1 MEGTRTTQMTSS
13 ETTSPPHFRAALV
26 QMRSGR
32 NADANVAAAEALI
45 REAVRGGADYVQT
58 PEVTTVMDTDSANL
72 FACSAPDVAA
82 RALAHF
88 TALAAELGIWLHIG
102 SMGVRQHAEP
112 GQKGAAGDDRIA
124 NRSILIAPSGRV
136 AATYDKIHLFD
147 VALANGETYRESDNF
162 LPGRNAVVADLP
174 WGRIGLTICYD
185 LRFPQLHQALV
196 KAGATFISIPAAFTR
211 PTGEAHW
218 HTLVRARAIET
229 QCFVFAAAQGGR
241 HEHGRE
247 TYGHS
252 LIVSP
257 WGQVLAEGGTEPQV
271 VIADIDTAEIAA
283 IRGRIPCLSHGR
295 PFDVLAAGTTAA
307 PMTANS

>member
-1 MEGTRTTQMTSS
+1 MAHTEPATQSA
-13 ETTSPPHFRAALV
+13 HRFRAALV

-32 NADANVAAAEALI
+32 SVDANVAAADALI
-45 REAVRGGADYVQT
+45 REAARGGAHYVQT
-58 PEVTTVMDTDSANL
+58 PEVTTVMDTDRANL
-72 FACSAPDVAA
+72 LASSAPDVAA

-88 TALAAELGIWLHIG
+88 KRLAAELGLWLHVG
-102 SMGVRQHAEP
+102 SMGVRDGTGP
-112 GQKGAAGDDRIA
+112 SDRIA
-124 NRSILIAPSGRV
+124 NRSILIAPDGTV
-136 AATYDKIHLFD
+136 TAAYDKIHLFD

-162 LPGRNAVVADLP
+162 VAGGNAVVADMP
-174 WGRIGLTICYD
+174 WGRLGMTICYD
-185 LRFPQLHQALV
+185 LRFPKLHQALV
-196 KAGATFISIPAAFTR
+196 ASGASFLAIPAAFTR

-257 WGQVLAEGGTEPQV
+257 WGQVLAEGGTDPG
-271 VIADIDTAEIAA
+271 VIAADIDTSEIAA
-283 IRGRIPCLSHGR
+283 VRGRIPCLTHGR
-295 PFDVLAAGTTAA
+295 PFEVVTSAVSADRAQ
-307 PMTANS
+307 

>member
-1 MEGTRTTQMTSS
+1 MTNETRAPSS
-13 ETTSPPHFRAALV
+13 ARFRASLV
-26 QMRSGR
+26 QLRSGR
-32 NADANVAAAEALI
+32 SVDANVAAAEALI
-45 REAVRGGADYVQT
+45 REAARTGAVYIQT
-58 PEVTTVMDTDSANL
+58 PEVTTVMDTDRANL
-72 FACSAPDVAA
+72 IASSSPDVAA
-82 RALAHF
+82 RATASF
-88 TALAAELGIWLHIG
+88 QALAAELGIWLHIG
-102 SMGVRQHAEP
+102 SMGVRD
-112 GQKGAAGDDRIA
+112 KSSDRIA
-124 NRSILIAPSGRV
+124 NRSILIAPTGEI

-162 LPGRNAVVADLP
+162 AAGDNAVVADLP

-185 LRFPQLHQALV
+185 LRFPELHQTLV
-196 KAGATFISIPAAFTR
+196 RGGAIFLSIPAAFTR

-257 WGQVLAEGGTEPQV
+257 WGEILAEGGIEPG
-271 VIADIDTAEIAA
+271 VISADIDTAEIAA
-283 IRGRIPCLSHGR
+283 VRGRIPCLMHRR
-295 PFDVLAAGTTAA
+295 PFVLTEPASAAHGSQAHD
-307 PMTANS
+307 